1 MTAHTDLNEETVDA
15 VARSLHRHH
24 DRRRLGP
31 WPGRW
36 RKYDD
41 LDTSCRDEYRDRAGE
56 IITAVQGTE
65 TTDEAADTLARLYVH
80 RGPALTKY
88 TAYFHDRITETLS
101 DVPTLKDTKRT
112 GRHRAEDANDDR
124 EDF

>member
-41 LDTSCRDEYRDRAGE
+41 LDTSCRDEYRDRARE
-56 IITAVQGTE
+56 IITAVQGTD
-65 TTDEAADTLARLYVH
+65 TTDEAAKALATLWGDH
-80 RGPALTKY
+80 GPAMVKY
-88 TAYFHDRITETLS
+88 IPYARERITETLS